1 MQRRDLLELFGI
13 ALFVPEQ
20 LQNAQRQGGAPATP
34 VNPGPPIRST
44 PPGMREKFAG
54 MYKLVGVGNTV
65 RTGRIYY
72 DRAGRMGAMLHPPD
86 RRPLPAAPATPTVD
100 DYREMVRGLVAYY
113 GTYDIDET
121 TRRVAHH
128 IEAASNP
135 AWIGTDFVRWYEFQP
150 GRLLL
155 RTRPDAAAP
164 LIWERLP
171 EG

>member
-1 MQRRDLLELFGI
+1 MERRDLLELF
-13 ALFVPEQ
+13 ALSVLVPGQ
-20 LQNAQRQGGAPATP
+20 VAQGRQGGAAPTP
-34 VNPGPPIRST
+34 VNPGPPIRTT
-44 PPGMREKFAG
+44 PPGAREKFAG
-54 MYKLVGVGNTV
+54 MYKLISVGGTS

-100 DYREMVRGLVAYY
+100 DYREMLRGLVAYY

-135 AWIGTDFVRWYEFQP
+135 SWIGTDFVRWYTFEP

-155 RTRPDAAAP
+155 RTRPDSTAP
-164 LIWERLP
+164 LIWEKLP